1 MIFGGDSYYDIKQ
14 SKRVTPKP
22 ATLEVGMTSADLS
35 NKNLGIGGAII
46 VGAWISHKDF
56 GALQTLDISSNSI
69 PDEQQANLKSI
80 CNSKNI
86 DLKL

>member
-1 MIFGGDSYYDIKQ
+1 MPRAPAAYCLAQELNISGNYLGFNSDYNSDMSGVIAVGDAIPTM
-14 SKRVTPKP
+14 R
-22 ATLEVGMTSADLS
+22 ALS
-35 NKNLGIGGAII
+35 
-46 VGAWISHKDF
+46 
-56 GALQTLDISSNSI
+56 TLDISSNSI